1 MKQLILQLVYHISPS
16 LFKGEIIMRTKIYYA
31 GDKPAIQEIA
41 TVIAQEFKLPSE
53 QLQPAYMP
61 EGLPIAF
68 IGAEDKGGKPH
79 KVAIEFINT
88 LDPKRVAAAAIFCT
102 SPKMSDACL
111 KPMREALI
119 ARGIKAAIGTNPD
132 WETQYRNADG
142 WDQDNLF
149 GADMGDL
156 HDVDRKYLYSF
167 WKNCF
172 GNDQQLFL
180 IFVRAEPT
188 VMGGSSAGHT
198 PSQLGARA
206 VALVWREPTSSVR
219 SSTGTVGVHRM
230 RILFYHQFEQ

>member
-31 GDKPAIQEIA
+31 GDKPAIQETA

-119 ARGIKAAIGTNPD
+119 ARGIKVLDETLVCNGKGFLGGKNPTDEDFENARKFANSCMNKAI
-132 WETQYRNADG
+132 E
-142 WDQDNLF
+142 
-149 GADMGDL
+149 
-156 HDVDRKYLYSF
+156 HE
-167 WKNCF
+167 
-172 GNDQQLFL
+172 
-180 IFVRAEPT
+180 I
-188 VMGGSSAGHT
+188 
-198 PSQLGARA
+198 
-206 VALVWREPTSSVR
+206 
-219 SSTGTVGVHRM
+219 
-230 RILFYHQFEQ
+230 